1 MFMKCGGARYR
12 KDGHIVRRLVF
23 TQVCICYD
31 IRQRLLQDHWQL
43 DITCGIAGC
52 VVSTDKGPG
61 SDEVRRRSI

>member
-31 IRQRLLQDHWQL
+31 IRQRLLQDPA
-43 DITCGIAGC
+43 I
-52 VVSTDKGPG
+52 G
-61 SDEVRRRSI
+61 SWILPAV